1 MVRWGVRNSLEMA
14 KDAGGFPTLTE
25 LANRF
30 GTDKGTS
37 HGHAHHY
44 TLVYDALFEP
54 LRVKPVR
61 VLEIGLL
68 IGGPEHGNF
77 ERRVARAP
85 SVLVWLN
92 YFGNGVVFGFD
103 HSDFSHLASE
113 RFRFVRGDCGSEADL
128 ERLADVVPKLD
139 IIIDDASHASYH
151 QQLAFRYL
159 FPRLKPGGLYII
171 EDLFWQSP
179 IYEAE
184 LPFVGKS
191 RNVFHRIFT
200 SQAPFCNAVF
210 SERQVEEYRRQ
221 ISAFA
226 FFGWLGGPVRPS
238 TAPELDPVRGV
249 KLLVMRRMSD

>member
-1 MVRWGVRNSLEMA
+1 MA
-14 KDAGGFPTLTE
+14 KEARGFPTLTE

-30 GTDKGTS
+30 GTDKGTK

-68 IGGPEHGNF
+68 IGGPEHGDF
-77 ERRVARAP
+77 ARQVTTAP
-85 SVLVWLN
+85 SVLVWLD
-92 YFGNGVVFGFD
+92 YFTKGVVYGFD
-103 HSDFSHLASE
+103 YSDFSHLASE
-113 RFRFVRGDCGSEADL
+113 RFRFVQGDCGSENDL
-128 ERLADVVPKLD
+128 ERLACLVPKHD
-139 IIIDDASHASYH
+139 IVIDDASHASYH
-151 QQLAFRYL
+151 QQLVFRYL
-159 FPRLKPGGLYII
+159 FPRLKPGGMYII

-179 IYEAE
+179 VYEAE

-191 RNVFHRIFT
+191 RTVFHRILA
-200 SQAPFCNAVF
+200 SRASFCNAVF
-210 SERQVEEYRRQ
+210 SERQVEEYRRK

-238 TAPELDPVRGV
+238 TVPEDDPVSRV
-249 KLLVMRRMSD
+249 KLLVMRRGSD